1 MTKFEQIAINIQTN
15 AYRKDWAIKQFQQT
29 CYLCALR
36 GRHVDCDK
44 CIIASTHQMI
54 VAIIDDKERL
64 KGKTKQ
70 KQKGDCHHGTTT
82 TFTRAR
88 NSP

>member
-1 MTKFEQIAINIQTN
+1 MTKFEQIAINLQYD
-15 AYRKDWAIKQFQQT
+15 AYRKDWAVKQFRQT

-44 CIIASTHQMI
+44 CIIASTHQMV

-64 KGKTKQ
+64 KQKKQ
-70 KQKGDCHHGTTT
+70 NK
-82 TFTRAR
+82 
-88 NSP
+88 